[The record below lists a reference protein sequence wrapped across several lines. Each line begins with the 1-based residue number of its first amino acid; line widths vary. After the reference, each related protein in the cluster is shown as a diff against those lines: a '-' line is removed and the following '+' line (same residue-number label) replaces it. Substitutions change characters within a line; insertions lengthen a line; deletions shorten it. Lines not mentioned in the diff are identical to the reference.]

1 MVQHVTMNDSEWERV
16 IQRVIMNDNKWQVV
30 VQQMKTNASEC
41 QQVKESDLYLR
52 MKQIIQRITTIYLA
66 IYNIY
71 NFGSWWQ
78 IFSI

>member
-1 MVQHVTMNDSEWERV
+1 MVTTNDCEWERV
-16 IQRVIMNDNKWQVV
+16 RQRVITNDNKWQVV
-30 VQQMKTNASEC
+30 VQRMETNASEC
-41 QQVKESDLYLR
+41 QQVKESDFYLR